1 VPASATRPGFGLAA
15 KIFAA
20 STLVVVAV
28 LTASFGLTSL
38 QANRTADEAVRRAL
52 DRTRRSVQ
60 AQLEARERAIA
71 GISAASAA
79 IPTFRDRILESEELS
94 DRLDQADEY
103 RDLVGATWALVTD
116 DQGLLLARTD
126 RPDPDEVGRDLS
138 GGALIA
144 DPLVGEPATGAW
156 LEGAVSDS
164 IRLFLA
170 VGTPLADP
178 GAAPRGVLVAA
189 FELNDSLAAEFAAS
203 FDSIDIAF
211 FALDQEGRPAV
222 VGSTL
227 PRGEL
232 TPVLAATLDTAALAA
247 DTLVSAIS
255 AELGGR
261 HLLGLTGPIRSA
273 AGDVFGGFVA
283 FRARETELG
292 AFQALRRTMWVAVI
306 VGVLLALV
314 SAALLGRQ
322 IASPVRR
329 LVAATHQVQD
339 GDYEVEIPSGGRDEI
354 GVLARA
360 FRGLVEDLK
369 EKQDLV
375 EYMVSV
381 TGGAVTQPLD
391 AARTEIRA
399 AAQARQS
406 VGSGGDALRPGSV
419 FAGRYEVKEILGVGG
434 MGVVY
439 RALDRELGEPVAIK
453 TLRSEVI
460 GSDGVAL
467 ERFKQEIRLARKITH
482 RNVVRTYDLGEV
494 NGTYYLTM
502 EFVEGTPLKELIRTR
517 GKLPVPVTLT
527 IGKQLC
533 RALEVAHEQG
543 VIHRDIKPQNV
554 VVEPNGFLKVMD
566 FGIARLAAPSQGQGL
581 TEVGTAVGTPDY
593 MSPEQ
598 LTGEELD
605 PRSDL
610 YSAGVVLYECL
621 TGRLPF
627 VADTVYALV
636 AKHLE
641 EEPPDPR
648 GANPDIPAPLAQ
660 LVMRAM
666 AKRREDRY
674 GSAGELHDAL
684 AAMG

>member
-60 AQLEARERAIA
+60 AQLQARERAIA

-116 DQGLLLARTD
+116 DQGSLLARTD

-138 GGALIA
+138 GGAQIA

-156 LEGAVSDS
+156 LEGAVPDS

-189 FELNDSLAAEFAAS
+189 FELNDSLAAEFSAS

-211 FALDQEGRPAV
+211 FALDQEGQPVV

-292 AFQALRRTMWVAVI
+292 AFQALRRTMGIAVI

-322 IASPVRR
+322 IASPVRH

-339 GDYEVEIPSGGRDEI
+339 GDYEVEIPSGKGRDWRT
-354 GVLARA
+354 GA
-360 FRGLVEDLK
+360 GL
-369 EKQDLV
+369 QGA
-375 EYMVSV
+375 
-381 TGGAVTQPLD
+381 GG
-391 AARTEIRA
+391 
-399 AAQARQS
+399 
-406 VGSGGDALRPGSV
+406 G
-419 FAGRYEVKEILGVGG
+419 
-434 MGVVY
+434 
-439 RALDRELGEPVAIK
+439 
-453 TLRSEVI
+453 
-460 GSDGVAL
+460 
-467 ERFKQEIRLARKITH
+467 
-482 RNVVRTYDLGEV
+482 
-494 NGTYYLTM
+494 
-502 EFVEGTPLKELIRTR
+502 
-517 GKLPVPVTLT
+517 
-527 IGKQLC
+527 
-533 RALEVAHEQG
+533 
-543 VIHRDIKPQNV
+543 
-554 VVEPNGFLKVMD
+554 
-566 FGIARLAAPSQGQGL
+566 SQGEAGPRRVHD
-581 TEVGTAVGTPDY
+581 ERDRRRR
-593 MSPEQ
+593 
-598 LTGEELD
+598 D
-605 PRSDL
+605 PAPR
-610 YSAGVVLYECL
+610 C
-621 TGRLPF
+621 RP
-627 VADTVYALV
+627 
-636 AKHLE
+636 HR
-641 EEPPDPR
+641 DPR
-648 GANPDIPAPLAQ
+648 GGAGPPVGRLGRRRAEAGLGVRRPLRGQ
-660 LVMRAM
+660 GGPGRGRDGRGVSRPRPRA
-666 AKRREDRY
+666 
-674 GSAGELHDAL
+674 G
-684 AAMG
+684 